1 MGTCG
6 YGGPFVSADH
16 IEIHVDETGDRGF
29 SAKSSPYFC
38 LAACAFR
45 HSKATT
51 VVGAMEELNFKLRR
65 PRRHPMHA
73 VDHLKTHD
81 KLIEAVEH
89 LAKLPVRVF
98 FAVLPKSSTPQS
110 AYMRVDDIHVYN
122 FLARVL
128 LERMSWFARDA
139 ELVAQPI
146 FASVARMHR
155 RGLDE
160 YISRLRIMDTTIEWP
175 WLNLPVE
182 VDQARNRVGMQWAD
196 IAGRAM
202 LKATTPGP
210 RPPHRIEPVY
220 LRTLAPVIWR
230 HRPIESYGIKS
241 VMPDWHLTQPWWNEV
256 TAEVP
261 EGEY

>member
-1 MGTCG
+1 MA
-6 YGGPFVSADH
+6 ADY

-29 SAKSSPYFC
+29 SSKSSPYFC

-45 HSKATT
+45 HSKART
-51 VVGAMEELNFKLRR
+51 VVRAMETLNLKLRR
-65 PRRHPMHA
+65 PLSQPMHA

-98 FAVLPKSSTPQS
+98 FVVLPKDSTPES
-110 AYMRVDDIHVYN
+110 AYMRSDDIHVYN

-128 LERMSWFARDA
+128 LERMSWFARDI
-139 ELVAQPI
+139 ELIAQPV
-146 FASVARMHR
+146 FAAVARMPR

-160 YISRLRIMDTTIEWP
+160 YISKLQSMDTAIEWP
-175 WLNLPVE
+175 RLKLPVE
-182 VDQARNRVGMQWAD
+182 VDQAKNRVGMQWAD

-202 LKATTPGP
+202 LKATTPGSS
-210 RPPHRIEPVY
+210 PPHRIEPVY
-220 LRTLAPVIWR
+220 LKTLAPVIWR

-241 VMPDWHLTQPWWNEV
+241 VMPNWHLRQSWWNRV
-256 TAEVP
+256 TDDVP